1 MLGYVNNPGAF
12 DLVFTVFLF
21 TITVEIT
28 YSAFLGMGIFVDL
41 PLRRTITEIILGYR
55 AIRNHA

>member
-1 MLGYVNNPGAF
+1 MAF

-41 PLRRTITEIILGYR
+41 PLRRTITEIILGHR
-55 AIRNHA
+55 AIRNNV